1 MEKFT
6 YRDYLEYLA
15 EVQQNFSAMLSL
27 YELSSGQELRNISVH
42 SPRHI
47 YLKR

>member
-27 YELSSGQELRNISVH
+27 FRKNN
-42 SPRHI
+42 I
-47 YLKR
+47 YLLERCTSRIA